1 MKLLFTSILIIY
13 SMLNTFV
20 SLTAYAQNLETP
32 LEKCNYE
39 TVTSHSEMMSY
50 LGKIIKVD
58 TTMKMDIIGK
68 SVQGRPIPLIYRR
81 SLAGEKS
88 IKVLIFCQQHG
99 NEPSGK
105 EAVLELIKEL
115 ANEKGSYTLP
125 NIDLYIIPSL
135 NPDGNESAKRFNAN
149 GSDLNR
155 NHLLLSEPEVVALHK
170 IFYSIKPE
178 VTLDVHEYS
187 AFRRSFREA
196 GYVRRV
202 DEQFGAPTN
211 LNISEKIK
219 DYSFKTLFP
228 FLDNYLNERGVTF
241 SNYFKMNDPIDT
253 VRASTTGITDGRQSF
268 AIFNNF
274 SFILEGKN
282 GLKFNEGLKRRT
294 KGQLEAL
301 KGFLKF
307 IDSNSVS
314 IKSLVKS
321 EQEKLISL
329 TDSVIVQMDYY
340 YDGST
345 IDLPMSVLKS
355 NADTVITMPYSPQI
369 IKLKSVSRPLAYLI
383 PQKNKE
389 IIDFLDRH
397 NIEYKKVINAYNQSV
412 EIYIV
417 KNVEMRWLEN
427 KLFKIVDVSTRV
439 EEVKI
444 ETGDI
449 VISTNQIANNLI
461 CIALEPESMWGLS
474 QYDEFLNYFK
484 KGSDYPIFRVL
495 TQ

>member
-1 MKLLFTSILIIY
+1 MKLLFKSLLIIY
-13 SMLNTFV
+13 SILNTLF
-20 SLTAYAQNLETP
+20 SSTCFAQNLETP
-32 LEKCNYE
+32 IEKCDYE
-39 TVTSHSEMMSY
+39 KVTSHSEMMLY
-50 LGKIIKVD
+50 LGEIIKAD
-58 TTMKMDIIGK
+58 PTMTMDIIGK
-68 SVQGRPIPLIYRR
+68 SVQDRPIPLIYRR

-105 EAVLELIKEL
+105 EAALELIKEF
-115 ANEKGSYTLP
+115 ANGKDSNAFP

-170 IFYSIKPE
+170 IYNSIKPE

-187 AFRRSFREA
+187 AYRHSFREV
-196 GYVRRV
+196 GFVRRV

-211 LNISEKIK
+211 LNISDRII
-219 DYSFKTLFP
+219 DYGLNHLFP
-228 FLDNYLNERGVTF
+228 YIDKYLTEKGISF
-241 SNYFKMNDPIDT
+241 SNYYKIDGPKDT

-282 GLKFNEGLKRRT
+282 GSKFNEGLKRRT
-294 KGQLEAL
+294 RGQLEAL

-307 IDSNSVS
+307 IDSNSVT
-314 IKSLVKS
+314 IKTLVET
-321 EQEKLISL
+321 EQEKIVSL

-340 YDGST
+340 FDGSG
-345 IDLPMSVLKS
+345 INLPMSVLKS
-355 NADTVITMPYSPQI
+355 NADTVITMPYSPQVI
-369 IKLKSVSRPLAYLI
+369 ELKSVSRPIAYVI
-383 PQKNKE
+383 PKKNKE

-397 NIEYKKVINAYNQSV
+397 NIHYNKVINSYNQSV
-412 EIYIV
+412 EIY
-417 KNVEMRWLEN
+417 NVENFELRWLEN
-427 KLFKIVDVSTRV
+427 KLFKIFNVSTRV

-484 KGSDYPIFRVL
+484 KGSDYPIFRVV